1 MINHTLIYYIIIII
15 YSFIFYGLM
24 NRFHIYLFLLQLLFV
39 IDFDDIF
46 LIYDEDSDDMM
57 MMLNV
62 MMLKYYTVYYID
74 DETI

>member
-1 MINHTLIYYIIIII
+1 MINNTLDILYN

-39 IDFDDIF
+39 IDFDGIF

-57 MMLNV
+57 MM
-62 MMLKYYTVYYID
+62 
-74 DETI
+74 

>member
-1 MINHTLIYYIIIII
+1 
-15 YSFIFYGLM
+15 M

-57 MMLNV
+57 MLNV